1 MANSV
6 RLGRA
11 CLACVENHKYS
22 EIGFIKCER
31 SCHNRKTEVRKKA
44 WKKQ

>member
-11 CLACVENHKYS
+11 CLGCTENHKYS
-22 EIGFIKCER
+22 EIGFIKCDCL
-31 SCHNRKTEVRKKA
+31 CHSKKVEVRKKT